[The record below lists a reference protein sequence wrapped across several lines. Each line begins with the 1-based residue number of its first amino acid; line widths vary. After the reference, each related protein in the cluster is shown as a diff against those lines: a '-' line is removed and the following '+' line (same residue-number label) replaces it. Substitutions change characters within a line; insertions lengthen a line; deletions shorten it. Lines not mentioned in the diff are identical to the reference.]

1 MNTIRSHHDRARLHS
16 FSLCICFA
24 VLLLAGSASA
34 FAQKAA
40 PIDINLDPAAT
51 SIHWTLNTTV
61 HTVHGT
67 FKLKNGSFRIDPTSG
82 DASGQ
87 IVIDA
92 TSGES
97 GDSPRD
103 NRMQGFVLE
112 SPKYPTITFRPTHVV
127 GKVDLSAPGP
137 VTVDGFLNLH
147 GQDHPLQI
155 TVNLH
160 PQATAVALAA
170 HFAVPYVAWGLK
182 DPSTFIFRADK
193 QVMLDVD
200 ATAIPGP
207 DSSARAAAGSIARPI
222 LHPSEVHSAR

>member
-1 MNTIRSHHDRARLHS
+1 MNALSRCSNLIA
-16 FSLCICFA
+16 FSSVGI
-24 VLLLAGSASA
+24 LLAVGNPA

-51 SIHWTLNTTV
+51 AIHWTLGTTV

-67 FKLKNGSFRIDPTSG
+67 FKLKNGSFRIDPATG
-82 DASGQ
+82 NASGE

-97 GDSPRD
+97 ADTARD
-103 NRMQGFVLE
+103 HRMQSVVLE
-112 SPKYPTITFRPTHVV
+112 SSKYPTITFRPTHVV
-127 GKVDLSAPGP
+127 GKVDLSAAGP
-137 VTVDGFLNLH
+137 VTVEGILNLH
-147 GQDHPLQI
+147 GQDHPMQM

-160 PQATAVALAA
+160 PQAATVALAA

-182 DPSTFIFRADK
+182 DPSIAFFRTDK

-200 ATAIPGP
+200 ATAIPAE
-207 DSSARAAAGSIARPI
+207 SVHAVARPI
-222 LHPSEVHSAR
+222 LRPTEVHSAQ

>member
-1 MNTIRSHHDRARLHS
+1 MP
-16 FSLCICFA
+16 
-24 VLLLAGSASA
+24 A

-40 PIDINLDPAAT
+40 PIDVTLDPAAT
-51 SIHWTLNTTV
+51 SIHWTLNTTI

-67 FKLKNGSFRIDPTSG
+67 FKLKNGSFHIDPATG

-92 TSGES
+92 NSGES

-103 NRMQGFVLE
+103 NRMQSLVLE

-127 GKVDLSAPGP
+127 GKIDLATPGL
-137 VTVDGFLNLH
+137 VTVAGFLNLH
-147 GQDHPLQI
+147 GQDHPMQI

-160 PQATAVALAA
+160 PQTPAVALAA

-182 DPSTFIFRADK
+182 DPSTFIFRTDK
-193 QVMLDVD
+193 EVILDIA
-200 ATAIPGP
+200 ATALPAP
-207 DSSARAAAGSIARPI
+207 DASASATSSIAHPI
-222 LHPSEVHSAR
+222 LRPTEVHSAR